1 MKHKRGPSPFLV
13 VMSIF
18 LFFLSI
24 YLVTPNLY
32 EGIKTKQ
39 YDKAFETFKSELMQ
53 SDDLQTDLLEYAI
66 ENDAIVSITN
76 QNMSTPIIKSNRV
89 YYHQASLTHM
99 NGQILDLKVQYTFSS
114 LSDINAL
121 LILILPVLG
130 LVLSIAYLIIY
141 ATSSK
146 KEKIG
151 QFYPITEDMLRL
163 KPKARLPIDSDYPQT
178 NKIAKNINE
187 LYEILLIKNDEL
199 DKKNQDYQLMLEK
212 SKDILSSNQHYME
225 HTIKE
230 ILEDLKGMI
239 QNQGRYRNPTVALME
254 IKVKL
259 EDLLDHKEISKK
271 LPTTVHEIFET
282 VLKPYEILI
291 NQKQV
296 SFAYSFEKNFK
307 VQVDDLLFHQA
318 ISHLMAFI
326 INQCDAMTQIKIIQ
340 NEYDIA
346 FQYKGACLTKESIE
360 QVEAMDEN
368 IKNAYRYVRQ
378 LGFFIDL
385 SQTQQKD
392 GMQFTFHF

>member
-1 MKHKRGPSPFLV
+1 MKQKRGPSPFLV

-39 YDKAFETFKSELMQ
+39 YDATFETFKAKLVQ
-53 SDDLQTDLLEYAI
+53 SNDLEKDILEYAI
-66 ENDAIVSITN
+66 ENDAIVSISN
-76 QNMSTPIIKSNRV
+76 QNLSSPMIKSNRV
-89 YYHQASLTHM
+89 YYHQASLTHH
-99 NGQILDLKVQYTFSS
+99 NGQPLDVKVQYTFSA
-114 LSDINAL
+114 LSDINAM

-141 ATSSK
+141 ASSSK

-151 QFYPITEDMLRL
+151 HFYPITEDMLRL
-163 KPKARLPIDSDYPQT
+163 KPKVRLPIDSDNRMT

-212 SKDILSSNQHYME
+212 SKDILNSNQYYTE

-239 QNQGRYRNPTVALME
+239 HNQGRYRNPAISLME

-259 EDLLDHKEISKK
+259 EDLLDHKEISKQ

-291 NQKQV
+291 KQKQV
-296 SFAYSFEKNFK
+296 SFTYALEKNFK
-307 VQVDDLLFHQA
+307 LKVDDLLFHQA

-326 INQCDAMTQIKIIQ
+326 INQCDSKTQIRIVQ
-340 NEYDIA
+340 NDYDIA
-346 FQYKGACLTKESIE
+346 IQYKGACLTNESIA
-360 QVEAMDEN
+360 QVESMDEN
-368 IKNAYRYVRQ
+368 VKNAYRYVKQ
-378 LGFFIDL
+378 LGFFIDYT
-385 SQTQQKD
+385 QTEQKD

>member
-163 KPKARLPIDSDYPQT
+163 KPKARLPLDSDSPQT
-178 NKIAKNINE
+178 NKIAKNINQ

-212 SKDILSSNQHYME
+212 SNFS
-225 HTIKE
+225 E
-230 ILEDLKGMI
+230 IVCRELG
-239 QNQGRYRNPTVALME
+239 
-254 IKVKL
+254 
-259 EDLLDHKEISKK
+259 
-271 LPTTVHEIFET
+271 
-282 VLKPYEILI
+282 
-291 NQKQV
+291 
-296 SFAYSFEKNFK
+296 
-307 VQVDDLLFHQA
+307 
-318 ISHLMAFI
+318 
-326 INQCDAMTQIKIIQ
+326 
-340 NEYDIA
+340 
-346 FQYKGACLTKESIE
+346 
-360 QVEAMDEN
+360 
-368 IKNAYRYVRQ
+368 IKNTKCN
-378 LGFFIDL
+378 I
-385 SQTQQKD
+385 
-392 GMQFTFHF
+392 